1 MGSQLNSDNLFV
13 KIGTTKATPNLAG
26 EFRTYGALREIEVAI
41 DLTTLT
47 TTSVI
52 QSDQVFV
59 PSGVRIEEVE
69 IVAETAATSGG
80 APTLDVGMIQTDRT
94 TVTSNT
100 SFIAALA
107 MTAIDAAG
115 EKNVLRIGSTSVGA
129 AVGTTTSQVNY
140 IAARA
145 NTAAFTAG
153 RVVVRIRYM
162 KVI

>member
-1 MGSQLNSDNLFV
+1 MGNYLNQDGLFV

-26 EFRTYGALREIEVAI
+26 EFKTYGALREIEVAI
-41 DLTTLT
+41 DLTALT
-47 TTSVI
+47 STSVI
-52 QSDQVFV
+52 QSDQVFI

-145 NTAAFTAG
+145 NTATFTAG

-162 KVI
+162 KIV

>member
-1 MGSQLNSDNLFV
+1 MGSYLNSDSLFV
-13 KIGTTKATPNLAG
+13 KIGTTKAVPNLAG
-26 EFRTYGALREIEVAI
+26 EFKTYGELREIELAI

-47 TTSVI
+47 STSVI
-52 QSDQVFV
+52 QSDQIFI

-69 IVAETAATSGG
+69 VVTETAATSGG

-100 SFIAALA
+100 SFVSALA
-107 MTAIDAAG
+107 MTAYDLAG
-115 EKNVLRIGSTSVGA
+115 EKNVLRIGSTGVGT
-129 AVGTTTSQVNY
+129 AVGTTTAQVNY

-145 NTAAFTAG
+145 NTATFTAG
-153 RVVVRIRYM
+153 RVLIRIKYM